1 MIVLLDYTPN
11 STGELQGMC
20 CCPVA
25 SVRQYTRPQL
35 MIVLL
40 DYTPNST
47 DLNVCEQVF
56 FKVDVVVEQEKE
68 DDDVNEKDEE
78 LEDLKAG

>member
-11 STGELQGMC
+11 SSE
-20 CCPVA
+20 
-25 SVRQYTRPQL
+25 
-35 MIVLL
+35 
-40 DYTPNST
+40 
-47 DLNVCEQVF
+47 LNVCEQVL